1 MPLLASSCNVT
12 VSECESTIQNGQIC
26 NVFYHRKCLYK
37 VNVGTFSNVFVSVNK
52 RFGSHL
58 CWTGNFPWWEIKYH
72 PHVHF
77 TLFTLQ
83 LQNSCLWSLHRD
95 FGVPYH
101 KNIQPTGNW
110 NVKENGFKINSQAV
124 LGNPS
129 YEQCYFLAFFST
141 LQERQTILTNATLWK
156 DSDFGFIMVVY
167 EKFFYHFVVLGRN

>member
-1 MPLLASSCNVT
+1 MSAQYKT
-12 VSECESTIQNGQIC
+12 AKIC
-26 NVFYHRKCLYK
+26 YVFYHKKCLYK
-37 VNVGTFSNVFVSVNK
+37 VNVGPFSNVFVSVNK

-110 NVKENGFKINSQAV
+110 NVKENGFKVVGFIW
-124 LGNPS
+124 LP
-129 YEQCYFLAFFST
+129 
-141 LQERQTILTNATLWK
+141 QTGFATLILYLQW
-156 DSDFGFIMVVY
+156 SFPSHNNVIWLVNWLCG
-167 EKFFYHFVVLGRN
+167 L